1 MAHTLRSNRL
11 RLLNFSAIPAAYLH
25 VFKMILGAYNQ
36 LKEGWL
42 GLEEVW
48 IYLVE
53 SVFGQEQAGSLI
65 FEAQHKFLFKKIC

>member
-1 MAHTLRSNRL
+1 
-11 RLLNFSAIPAAYLH
+11 
-25 VFKMILGAYNQ
+25 MILGAYNQ

-53 SVFGQEQAGSLI
+53 SVFNQEQAGTLI
-65 FEAQHKFLFKKIC
+65 FES